1 MSTTTAAAD
10 STAASPALLS
20 LRTFLKQY
28 SLSKSQF
35 YREAAK
41 GNAPPI
47 VKNGGAPSSRPPR
60 QRPGS
65 PRVSSRRRASAKRPG
80 VRAKPTCNV

>member
-47 VKNGGAPSSRPPR
+47 VKNGRRTLIPAAEAAAWLAARIVPAQSISQAARGAS
-60 QRPGS
+60 
-65 PRVSSRRRASAKRPG
+65 
-80 VRAKPTCNV
+80 